1 MQSPAN
7 DLPCKDLINFAHFL
21 ISMST
26 FDIDINNKIPQRLT
40 PLPARSLNVNLNDRL
55 MHTAM
60 LITQG
65 LLGVIF
71 LFTGGSKLAGTEPM
85 RKDFN
90 RFGYPSGFRL
100 FTGLMEGTAAA
111 LLLAGFWWPALAAW
125 GAALV
130 LTVMIGAVWTHL
142 VRVGDRSSEA
152 APAIVLGALACWVV
166 VAQWPF

>member
-1 MQSPAN
+1 
-7 DLPCKDLINFAHFL
+7 
-21 ISMST
+21 
-26 FDIDINNKIPQRLT
+26 
-40 PLPARSLNVNLNDRL
+40 

-60 LITQG
+60 LIAQG

-71 LFTGGSKLAGTEPM
+71 LFTGGSKLAGTEQM

-90 RFGYPSGFRL
+90 RFGYPPGFRL

-125 GAALV
+125 GAALA

-142 VRVGDRSSEA
+142 VRAGDRSSEA
-152 APAIVLGALACWVV
+152 APAIVLGALACWIV
-166 VAQWPF
+166 VAQWPL